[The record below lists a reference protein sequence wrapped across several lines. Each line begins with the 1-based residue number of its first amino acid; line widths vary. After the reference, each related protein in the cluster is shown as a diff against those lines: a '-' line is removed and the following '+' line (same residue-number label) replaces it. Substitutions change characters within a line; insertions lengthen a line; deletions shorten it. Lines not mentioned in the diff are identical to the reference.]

1 MSNNIPSLL
10 LTNKDV
16 INPVVCLFNTA
27 GQLLGGQGQEEGGAQ
42 GAQGED
48 EGQGNRANIC
58 NSEED
63 MQGVQHDHTSPET
76 EKHRLNKTKR
86 NSSRQGKE
94 RCSRH
99 RAQQD
104 ENKHSMI
111 LDGAHLQ
118 RRRSECPPFTLTE
131 DNLKKS
137 KCEKNH
143 EKKGHN
149 VTFLDAQNV
158 DGKSAKPIR
167 RKSDTHCNIQK
178 NYAEKQKEV
187 KKCTSKESKKSPTL
201 QKNKIT
207 DVTQNTLGISPH
219 PRMSRRKSAT
229 PLYNPPSDTSST
241 ETQYSKTNL
250 TRRLSAS
257 SFNLVAGGDTGSIL
271 NAYLQKVVHPSN

>member
-27 GQLLGGQGQEEGGAQ
+27 GQLLVGQGQEEGGAQ

-63 MQGVQHDHTSPET
+63 KQGVQQDHTSPET

-86 NSSRQGKE
+86 KEPRQGKE
-94 RCSRH
+94 RCSRA
-99 RAQQD
+99 RTQQE
-104 ENKHSMI
+104 ENKHYMI
-111 LDGAHLQ
+111 MDGAPLQ
-118 RRRSECPPFTLTE
+118 RRRSECPPFTLKE

-167 RKSDTHCNIQK
+167 RKSDTHCNVQK
-178 NYAEKQKEV
+178 NYVEKQKEV
-187 KKCTSKESKKSPTL
+187 KKCTSKESKRSPTM
-201 QKNKIT
+201 QKSKIT
-207 DVTQNTLGISPH
+207 NESPNTLGISPH

-229 PLYNPPSDTSST
+229 PLCNLPSDTSSK
-241 ETQYSKTNL
+241 ETQYSKTKL

-257 SFNLVAGGDTGSIL
+257 SFNLMAGGNIG
-271 NAYLQKVVHPSN
+271 